1 MSKLGYATLVAAT
14 LLAVPAFAQSNSSS
28 TTTSPSPSSSST
40 TMPSSKG
47 MQARQTIS
55 SQLEKDGYKNVNVIP
70 DSFLVHA
77 TNKEGQS
84 VVMII
89 NPDSVFSMTDVV
101 GANTSA
107 KTAAK

>member
-1 MSKLGYATLVAAT
+1 MSKLGFTTLALAA
-14 LLAVPAFAQSNSSS
+14 LLAVPAFAQSTSSATASPSSS
-28 TTTSPSPSSSST
+28 TTATTSAKSV
-40 TMPSSKG
+40 
-47 MQARQTIS
+47 QARQTITN
-55 SQLEKDGYKNVNVIP
+55 QLEKDGYKNVNVVA

-89 NPDSVFSMTDVV
+89 NPDSVFSMTDV
-101 GANTSA
+101 GTANGTA